1 MAGVVQEKRIGRNGF
16 WGWIGLLLG
25 WSGLVGCLAA
35 PLEAKTTIKSICRL
49 KGQEENTLH
58 GMGLV
63 VGLKGTGDG
72 GAFLPTMR
80 SLAMTMQLMGKPVQ
94 APAELKDAKNVALVL
109 VTAVVPPGGARQGD
123 RLDCVVSSIGAAK
136 SLKGGRLFF
145 TPLVGPENP
154 QHPRVYA
161 FAEGLITIEDES
173 TPTIGKIAGGC
184 RMEEDFFTP
193 FVKDGRITL
202 VLDPNHADFQTAS
215 DVAEWINSQLSV
227 QIEGQPLARAIN
239 QQNIEV
245 RIPPQYQD
253 DPVLFISQV
262 LATPIMAPPVLP
274 RVVVNERTGSIVIS
288 GDVEIGPVVV
298 THKNVVVETGP
309 GAAAPA
315 GGRFTPLDPEQAQ
328 TAKLKAL
335 VEALNAVHVP
345 PQDIIDILKGIDR
358 NGKLQGKLILQ

>member
-1 MAGVVQEKRIGRNGF
+1 MARYKKLTQQRRIAWNG
-16 WGWIGLLLG
+16 W
-25 WSGLVGCLAA
+25 VGTGCVILAVLYLA
-35 PLEAKTTIKSICRL
+35 WPVEAKTTLKGICRV

-63 VGLKGTGDG
+63 MGLKGTGDG
-72 GAFLPTMR
+72 GNFLPTMR

-94 APAELKDAKNVALVL
+94 APAEMKDAKNVALVA
-109 VTAVVPPGGARQGD
+109 VTAIVPPAGARQGD
-123 RLDCVVSSIGAAK
+123 RIDCVVSSIGGAK

-161 FAEGLITIEDES
+161 FAEGMITIEDES
-173 TPTIGKIAGGC
+173 SPTVGKISGGC
-184 RMEEDFFTP
+184 RMEEDFFNP
-193 FVKDGRITL
+193 FVKDGKITL

-215 DVAEWINSQLSV
+215 DVAEWINSQLSI

-245 RIPPQYQD
+245 RIPPQYHE
-253 DPVLFISQV
+253 DPVLFVSQV
-262 LATPIMAPPVLP
+262 LATPILSQPIQP

-309 GAAAPA
+309 GAAAPQ
-315 GGRFTPLDPEQAQ
+315 GGRFMPVDSEQTQ

>member
-1 MAGVVQEKRIGRNGF
+1 MEVDGSRPGF
-16 WGWIGLLLG
+16 RPILWKGLI
-25 WSGLVGCLAA
+25 WKSVWMLAIFSSPGA
-35 PLEAKTTIKSICRL
+35 MEAKTTIKSICRL

-161 FAEGLITIEDES
+161 FAEGMITIEDES
-173 TPTIGKIAGGC
+173 TPTIGKIPGGC
-184 RMEEDFFTP
+184 RMEEDFFNP

-215 DVAEWINSQLSV
+215 DVAEWINSQLSI

-245 RIPPQYQD
+245 RIPPQYRD
-253 DPVLFISQV
+253 DPVLFVSQV
-262 LATPIMAPPVLP
+262 LATPIMSQPVLP

-309 GAAAPA
+309 AAAAMP
-315 GGRFTPLDPEQAQ
+315 GGRFVPVDSEQIQ

-345 PQDIIDILKGIDR
+345 PQDIIDILKGIER
-358 NGKLQGKLILQ
+358 NGKLHGKLILQ